1 MIITRPLKR
10 SIDSILGLVVFND
23 TLIVPGF
30 VKTSMVVGF
39 DGRKTIS
46 CPESFSCCLGIYRQ
60 RINVSFKFLSED
72 TKNGCRNTIEKNL

>member
-1 MIITRPLKR
+1 MMIITRPLKR
-10 SIDSILGLVVFND
+10 SIDSILSVAVFND

-46 CPESFSCCLGIYRQ
+46 YPEFFSCCFGIYRQ
-60 RINVSFKFLSED
+60 SED
-72 TKNGCRNTIEKNL
+72 TKNGFRNAIEKNL